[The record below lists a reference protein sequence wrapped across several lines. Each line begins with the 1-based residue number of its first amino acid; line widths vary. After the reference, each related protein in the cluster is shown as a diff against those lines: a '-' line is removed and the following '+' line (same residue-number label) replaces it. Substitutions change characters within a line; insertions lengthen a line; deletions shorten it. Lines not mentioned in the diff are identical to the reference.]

1 MLNKASDLLLLI
13 YRERFKRTLL
23 IFNNKNYFNF
33 TVICQN
39 DLILDTKKLTME
51 LFKSGNP
58 TLSEKAFKNTLY
70 IDQNDSM
77 TVRGTLN
84 KFGFMFLMLMGTA
97 YYSWKE
103 YAGGGDVQ
111 PLIWGGAIGG
121 LVIALVIM
129 FKKEWSPYLAPL
141 YALLEG
147 LFIGAISAYYN
158 DAFANKMPNIIMNAV
173 GLTFGTA
180 ISMYFLYSFKIIQAT
195 EKFKSIVFTAT
206 AGIAV
211 FYLIAMVVRMF
222 GVERA
227 FLHEG
232 SLMGIGFSLVVVAI
246 AALNLILDFD
256 MMEKASE
263 AGAPKYME
271 WYGAFGL
278 MVTIVWLYLE
288 ILRLLSK
295 LSSRK

>member
-1 MLNKASDLLLLI
+1 LILLKTSWLN
-13 YRERFKRTLL
+13 
-23 IFNNKNYFNF
+23 FNNIKQFYLKVLCEN
-33 TVICQN
+33 V
-39 DLILDTKKLTME
+39 LILSSKNLTME

-70 IDQNDSM
+70 IDQHNSM

-103 YAGGGDVQ
+103 FDGGGDVQ
-111 PLIWGGAIGG
+111 SLIWGGAIGG

-129 FKKEWSPYLAPL
+129 FKKEWSPFLAPL

-158 DAFANKMPNIIMNAV
+158 DAFATKMPNIIMNAV

-195 EKFKSIVFTAT
+195 EKFKAIVFTAT
-206 AGIAV
+206 AGIAI

-222 GVERA
+222 GVEMA

-256 MMEKASE
+256 MMERGAE

-295 LSSRK
+295 ISSRK

>member
-1 MLNKASDLLLLI
+1 MS
-13 YRERFKRTLL
+13 
-23 IFNNKNYFNF
+23 
-33 TVICQN
+33 
-39 DLILDTKKLTME
+39 

-58 TLSEKAFKNTLY
+58 ALSEKNFQGSITTHTEDGMTL
-70 IDQNDSM
+70 N
-77 TVRGTLN
+77 GTLN
-84 KFGFMFLMLMGTA
+84 KFGFMLLMLMGSA

-103 YAGGGDVQ
+103 FEGSGNVQ
-111 PLIWGGAIGG
+111 TLIWTGLIGG
-121 LVIALVIM
+121 LILAFVII
-129 FKKEWSPYLAPL
+129 FKKEWSPYLAPA
-141 YALLEG
+141 YALFEG
-147 LFIGAISAYYN
+147 LFLGAISAMYN
-158 DAFANKMPNIIMNAV
+158 DVFAAKAPNIVMNAV

-180 ISMYFLYSFKIIQAT
+180 IAMYFLYSFKIIKAT
-195 EKFKSIVFTAT
+195 EKFKSVIVTAT
-206 AGIAV
+206 AGIAI
-211 FYLIAMVVRMF
+211 FYLIAMVLGFF
-222 GVERA
+222 GVQMA

-256 MMEKASE
+256 MIEKGTE

>member
-1 MLNKASDLLLLI
+1 MD
-13 YRERFKRTLL
+13 
-23 IFNNKNYFNF
+23 
-33 TVICQN
+33 
-39 DLILDTKKLTME
+39 

-58 TLSEKAFKNTLY
+58 TLSEKAFRNNTY
-70 IDQNDSM
+70 VDYNNSM

-84 KFGFMFLMLMGTA
+84 KFGFMFIMLMGTA
-97 YYSWKE
+97 FYSWKE
-103 YAGGGDVQ
+103 YALGGNVQ
-111 PLIWGGAIGG
+111 PLIITGAIGG
-121 LVIALVIM
+121 FVVALIIM
-129 FKKEWSPYLAPL
+129 FKKEWAPYLAPL
-141 YALLEG
+141 YALLQG

-158 DAFANKMPNIIMNAV
+158 EAFATKMPNIIMNAV

-180 ISMYFLYSFKIIQAT
+180 IAMYFLYSFKIIQAT
-195 EKFKSIVFTAT
+195 QKFKAIIFTAT
-206 AGIAV
+206 AGIAI
-211 FYLIAMVVRMF
+211 FYLIAMVLRMF
-222 GVERA
+222 NVQMA

-232 SLMGIGFSLVVVAI
+232 SLMGIGFSLFVVAI

-256 MMEKASE
+256 MMEQGAA